1 MPIPLPNLDD
11 WTYADLTAEAQAMIP
26 TLAPA
31 WTDHNPSDPGITL
44 VELLAWLTEM
54 LMYQVDQ
61 VPAANTEKFLKLLNG
76 PDWSRPPGLSLDDA
90 IRLTM
95 LGLRERYRAVTAADY
110 EWLAL
115 HAWPQSTQA
124 GPLGDGATLARVQC
138 VPRRNLAAGPD
149 TRQAEAP
156 AHLSLVVVPAPG
168 PAPVPPPAPDS
179 TAPDSQAPDSAAA
192 PDPYQPLYDALWQFF
207 DERRLL
213 TTRHHVVGPGYVTV
227 AISANLAL
235 HDDASPFQVLAAARQ
250 ALAAFYDPLAGGP
263 GNDGWPFGRAVYA
276 SEASAVL
283 ERVPLVDYVEDVQV
297 TAPDAAGRV
306 QADGSGRPVAV
317 ELDAHELVQLGA
329 TPLVAYDV
337 RGQHYQEP

>member
-124 GPLGDGATLARVQC
+124 GPLDDAATLARVQC
-138 VPRRNLAAGPD
+138 VPGRNLAAAD
-149 TRQAEAP
+149 RDARQAEAP
-156 AHLSLVVVPAPG
+156 AHLSLVVVPASGPPPAPG
-168 PAPVPPPAPDS
+168 PAPAP
-179 TAPDSQAPDSAAA
+179 AAA
-192 PDPYQPLYDALWQFF
+192 QDKTGDPYQPLYDALWQFF

-227 AISANLAL
+227 EISANLAL

-263 GNDGWPFGRAVYA
+263 RNDGWPFGRAVYA

-283 ERVPLVDYVEDVQV
+283 ERVPLVDYVEAVQV

-306 QADGSGRPVAV
+306 QADGSGNPVAV

>member
-11 WTYADLTAEAQAMIP
+11 WTYGDLTAEAQAMIP
-26 TLAPA
+26 TLVPA

-76 PDWSRPPGLSLDDA
+76 PDWTRPPGMSLDDA

-124 GPLGDGATLARVQC
+124 GQLRSGGTLARVHC
-138 VPRRNLAAGPD
+138 VPGRNLAATDPD
-149 TRQAEAP
+149 AHQAEAP
-156 AHLSLVVVPAPG
+156 AHLSLVVVPA
-168 PAPVPPPAPDS
+168 S
-179 TAPDSQAPDSAAA
+179 A
-192 PDPYQPLYDALWQFF
+192 PDPEPAAGTDSAGDPYQELYDALWQFF
-207 DERRLL
+207 DERRML

-235 HDDASPFQVLAAARQ
+235 HDGAPPFQVLAGARQ

-263 GNDGWPFGRAVYA
+263 RHQGWPFGRAVYA

-297 TAPDAAGRV
+297 TAPDAADRV
-306 QADGSGRPVAV
+306 QPDGSGRPIAV
-317 ELDAHELVQLGA
+317 GLDAHELVQLSA